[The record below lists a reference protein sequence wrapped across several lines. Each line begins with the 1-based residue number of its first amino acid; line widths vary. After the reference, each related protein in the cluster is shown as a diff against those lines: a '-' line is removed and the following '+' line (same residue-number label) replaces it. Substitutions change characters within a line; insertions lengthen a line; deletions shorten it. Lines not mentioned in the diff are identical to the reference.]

1 MQAVG
6 VVVEYNPFHN
16 GHFYHI
22 EQSKKQTGADVVIA
36 VMSGHFLQR
45 GEPALV
51 DKWHRTKMALQNGV
65 DIVIE
70 LPYIFSTAKAE
81 LFAKGAIQLLSAMK
95 CQSFAFG
102 SEEGNIEPFH
112 NTYTLLQDYRQEY
125 NELIKYFVS
134 KGLSYP
140 KSLYEAYEQL
150 KQKQYRLYIDLSQ
163 PNNIL
168 GYHYIEAVYT
178 LKSTIKPV
186 TIQRVKAGYHE
197 SINSNTNIASATG
210 IRKEIF
216 EKGSIVDIKNYVPQ
230 ATFLHLQDWL
240 KQHNQF
246 VQWESFWP
254 LLRFSIT
261 RYLPS
266 DLTQF
271 ADVSEGIEFALIK
284 YAKKS
289 DSFSEFM
296 NHIKSKRYTWTRL
309 QRMLTHIFTGI
320 TKEQLHR
327 IDSPTYIRLLGMSEK
342 GQRYLGEVKK
352 DLDLPLI
359 SRVASVNDEVLKID
373 LRATEI
379 YSQGVQLFSKKKI
392 DEDFQTP
399 PIRFIALT

>member
-1 MQAVG
+1 
-6 VVVEYNPFHN
+6 
-16 GHFYHI
+16 
-22 EQSKKQTGADVVIA
+22 
-36 VMSGHFLQR
+36 
-45 GEPALV
+45 
-51 DKWHRTKMALQNGV
+51 MA
-65 DIVIE
+65 I
-70 LPYIFSTAKAE
+70 
-81 LFAKGAIQLLSAMK
+81 
-95 CQSFAFG
+95 
-102 SEEGNIEPFH
+102 EEGNIEPFH

-379 YSQGVQLFSKKKI
+379 YSQGVQLFSKKK
-392 DEDFQTP
+392 
-399 PIRFIALT
+399 

>member
-22 EQSKKQTGADVVIA
+22 EQSKKSTGADVVIA

-150 KQKQYRLYIDLSQ
+150 KQKQHRLYIDLSQ

-168 GYHYIEAVYT
+168 GYHYIEAVYN

-216 EKGSIVDIKNYVPQ
+216 EKGSVQDIKNYVPQ
-230 ATFLHLQDWL
+230 ATFVHLQDWL

-284 YAKKS
+284 YAKIS

-320 TKEQLHR
+320 TKEQLHQ

-342 GQRYLGEVKK
+342 GQRYLGEIKK

-359 SRVASVNDEVLKID
+359 SRVASVKDEVLKID

-379 YSQGVQLFSKKKI
+379 YAQGVQLFSKKKI

-399 PIRFIALT
+399 PIRSIALT